1 MEVFAEVMEKG
12 VTPVTVLVGLL
23 GNVLSICVLRKKEIQ
38 VRWYSHIQMM
48 STKLL
53 TLFYPFPS
61 QSRVHATYLPLV
73 RLNGFFLFPP
83 DTDVI
88 LHGSAWLLQDA

>member
-38 VRWYSHIQMM
+38 VRSAMCLI
-48 STKLL
+48 LIL
-53 TLFYPFPS
+53 ICVPPF
-61 QSRVHATYLPLV
+61 
-73 RLNGFFLFPP
+73 
-83 DTDVI
+83 
-88 LHGSAWLLQDA
+88 

>member
-38 VRWYSHIQMM
+38 VSWYSHIQMM
-48 STKLL
+48 LTTLL
-53 TLFYPFPS
+53 CFILS
-61 QSRVHATYLPLV
+61 LPLSESSPRNLPSFGQIV
-73 RLNGFFLFPP
+73 WVLPLP
-83 DTDVI
+83 
-88 LHGSAWLLQDA
+88 S